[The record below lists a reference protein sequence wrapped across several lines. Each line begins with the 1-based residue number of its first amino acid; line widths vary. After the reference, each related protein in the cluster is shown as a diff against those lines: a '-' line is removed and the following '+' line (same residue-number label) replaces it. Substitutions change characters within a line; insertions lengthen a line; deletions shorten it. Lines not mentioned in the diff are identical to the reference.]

1 MADSDT
7 EPGNPPVKKGKF
19 TAILCLMLAL
29 AGAGAGYFAVTEG
42 LFPVG
47 QSAEKSATKDHPA
60 SAGKVAFVE
69 LPAVMISISGAP
81 EIRHIRFRAHLEVE
95 PDRKADVAHLVPRV
109 MDVLNGYLRAL
120 EVAELEDSMALVRLR
135 AQMLRRV
142 QLIIGPGA
150 VRDLLVMEFVLS

>member
-1 MADSDT
+1 MADSEADA
-7 EPGNPPVKKGKF
+7 GNPPVKKGKF
-19 TAILCLMLAL
+19 KVILCLVLAIV
-29 AGAGAGYFAVTEG
+29 GAGAGFFVVSEG
-42 LFPVG
+42 LIPTG
-47 QSAEKSATKDHPA
+47 SGAEKSATMKHPA
-60 SAGKVAFVE
+60 ATGKVAFVE

-95 PDRKADVAHLVPRV
+95 PARKAEVAHLVPRV
-109 MDVLNGYLRAL
+109 MDVLNGYLRAI
-120 EVAELEDSMALVRLR
+120 EVAELEDSLALMRLR